1 MVKVYLDPGH
11 GGSDP
16 GATGNGLR
24 EKDLVLKIARY
35 TRNYLQND
43 YSGVSV
49 RMSRNDDSF
58 PSLTDR
64 TNDANS
70 WGADIFVSI
79 HINAFNGSAH
89 GYEDFIFNGNV
100 RNDTGRLRDSLHA
113 ELAPLFRNNRGKKRA
128 NFAVLRQSNMPAVLT
143 ENGFIDNKQD
153 ADYLSKDSNLKKIAQ
168 AHAKG
173 IASYFGLSKGSSGDS
188 GGGNA
193 KSPSKSKGANLTV
206 DGKWGGATTGALQ
219 VALGTTVDDIIS
231 NQRRNSV
238 TEAMYGNTV
247 RFSSSGNSMV
257 IRALQ
262 ELVGATVDGL
272 LGPQTVRLLQEY
284 LGTIVDGVL
293 SRPSMVVEEMQCR
306 LNAGTF

>member
-1 MVKVYLDPGH
+1 MSKVYLDPGH

-16 GATGNGLR
+16 GAAGNGLK
-24 EKDLVLKIARY
+24 EKDVVLKIARY

-79 HINAFNGSAH
+79 HINAFNGSAY
-89 GYEDFIFNGNV
+89 GYEDYIYNQLS
-100 RNDTGRLRDSLHA
+100 RNSEAGKLQDALHA
-113 ELAPLFRNNRGKKRA
+113 ELAPLFRNNRGKKQA
-128 NFAVLRQSNMPAVLT
+128 NFAVLRQSSMPAVLT
-143 ENGFIDNKQD
+143 ENGFIDNSQD
-153 ADYLSKDSNLKKIAQ
+153 ADFLKSDSNLRKIAE

-173 IASYFGLSKGSSGDS
+173 IAVYLGLSGGS
-188 GGGNA
+188 GGGKA
-193 KSPSKSKGANLTV
+193 KPPSKSKGANLTV

-247 RFSSSGNSMV
+247 RFSNSGGSMV

-262 ELVGATVDGL
+262 KLIGATVDGL
-272 LGPQTVRLLQEY
+272 LGPQTIRLLQTY
-284 LGTIVDGVL
+284 LGTTVDGVL
-293 SRPSMVVEEMQCR
+293 SRPSMVVREMQR
-306 LNAGTF
+306 QLNSGTFV